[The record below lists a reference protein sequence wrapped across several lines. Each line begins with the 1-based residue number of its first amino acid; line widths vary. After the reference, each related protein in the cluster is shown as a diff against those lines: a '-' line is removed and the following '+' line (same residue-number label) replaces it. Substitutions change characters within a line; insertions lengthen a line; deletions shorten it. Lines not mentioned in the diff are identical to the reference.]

1 MEKPMKRNPSART
14 VILLTSALL
23 LASALQSCNVAV
35 ADSRAVN
42 IHKPADLDGAVE
54 IDNVAGQVDVT
65 GWDRA
70 DVEVTGT
77 IGERVDRVDVN
88 TSAGHT
94 TVRVVLPEESWGRG
108 GDSTAD
114 LVVHVPRKSFLTAT
128 LVSAGITTRGL
139 QGQQQLRT
147 VSGSVD
153 GELAHEAKIDTVSG
167 SVKLAAGTG
176 PLEVNSISGSI
187 TVQGA
192 TGEIRVGTVSGSADL
207 VLGAI
212 TRAHFHTVSGTV
224 NLSGSLA
231 SGAQLEAAT
240 VSGSLRFTLMGAADY
255 DLQSFSGAIDNCFGP
270 KAQRSDYGP
279 GLHLTFRE
287 GDGNARVHVGTQS
300 GTIRLCNH

>member
-1 MEKPMKRNPSART
+1 MEKPMKWNTSVRT

-23 LASALQSCNVAV
+23 LATALQSCNVAM

-94 TVRVVLPEESWGRG
+94 TVRVVLPQEFWSHG
-108 GDSTAD
+108 GGMEAD
-114 LVVHVPRKSFLTAT
+114 LVVHIPRKSFLTAT

-176 PLEVNSISGSI
+176 PLEVNSISGTI
-187 TVQGA
+187 TVKGA
-192 TGEIRVGTVSGSADL
+192 TGEIRVGTVSGRADL
-207 VLGAI
+207 ELGAV
-212 TRAHFHTVSGTV
+212 TRAHLQTVSGTV
-224 NLSGSLA
+224 NLSAA
-231 SGAQLEAAT
+231 SQ
-240 VSGSLRFTLMGAADY
+240 
-255 DLQSFSGAIDNCFGP
+255 
-270 KAQRSDYGP
+270 
-279 GLHLTFRE
+279 
-287 GDGNARVHVGTQS
+287 
-300 GTIRLCNH
+300 